1 MLSGLQIIA
10 YNRHMQAKL
19 NFLSDTIIT
28 RQTPG
33 ETILKLLLK
42 NRQII
47 DIDSFLKPPFP
58 ESKLSSKK
66 TVNLIQK
73 YLDKQ
78 KNILIYGDYDVD
90 GLSSTA
96 LLWQSLYPLNKNV
109 FPFIPHREK
118 DGYGFKSKSFFRLES
133 EKKIKFDLLITVDN
147 GIVAD
152 AQFAKIKAKNPNIKI
167 IVVDHHLPSG
177 KLKNVD
183 TLYHSVDTSASALAW
198 FLAKNFSKT
207 ADLSLAALGVVADC
221 QPLTGINRSIVV
233 HGLQELKVNPSPG
246 LKKLMEL
253 SGVKI
258 DSLSVYDLGFLLG
271 PRLNAVGRLS
281 DPTDALRLLCSQ
293 SSLQA
298 AKYAR
303 VLNDFNQERQSLQ
316 KESIDIADKNINIKN
331 KVIFIAD
338 DFNPGI
344 IGLIA
349 GRLTEKYSLP
359 SVIIAKNGEVAKGSC
374 RSVPEVNIIE
384 VLRKFSKLFVDL
396 GGHPGAAGF
405 SILDKNIPKLQ
416 KKLFTYFSTYLLNYS
431 PQKSITIDAK
441 MDLSAINLKNIKL
454 IKSLEPFGLGNPEPL
469 FLFENLKI
477 DSKKIIGQT
486 QSHLKLKV
494 SGVACPPNCQPAK
507 TAKLSAGETVGVDA
521 IAFKKADLDNDLKIG
536 DTINLV
542 ASLDANT
549 WNGHTFPQ
557 LVVKEIITR

>member
-10 YNRHMQAKL
+10 YNRHMQALL
-19 NFLSDTIIT
+19 NLLSQKTINA
-28 RQTPG
+28 QTPA

-66 TVNLIQK
+66 VVSLIQK
-73 YLDKQ
+73 YLDEQ

-109 FPFIPHREK
+109 TPFIPHREK
-118 DGYGFKSKSFFRLES
+118 DGYGFKASSFFRLQK
-133 EKKIKFDLLITVDN
+133 EKKIKYNLLITVDN

-152 AQFAKIKAKNPNIKI
+152 AEFAKIKAKNPKIKI
-167 IVVDHHLPSG
+167 VVIDHHLAGG
-177 KLKNVD
+177 KIKNAD
-183 TLYHSVDTSASALAW
+183 ALFHSTETSASALAW
-198 FLAKNFSKT
+198 FITKSFSKT

-221 QPLTGINRSIVV
+221 QPLTGLNRSIVV
-233 HGLQELKVNPSPG
+233 HGLQQLKVNPSPG
-246 LKKLMEL
+246 LKKLMEI

-258 DSLSVYDLGFLLG
+258 DNLSVYDLSFLLG

-281 DPTDALRLLCSQ
+281 DPVDALRLLCSQ
-293 SSLQA
+293 SSIQA
-298 AKYAR
+298 ANYAQ

-316 KESIDIADKNINIKN
+316 KESIDLADKNINLKN

-338 DFNPGI
+338 SFNPGI

-349 GRLTEKYSLP
+349 SRLTEKYSLP
-359 SVIIAKNGEVAKGSC
+359 SIIIAKNGEVAKGSC
-374 RSVPEVNIIE
+374 RSIPQVNIIE
-384 VLRKFSKLFVDL
+384 VLRKFSSLFVDL

-405 SILDKNIPKLQ
+405 SILDNNIPKLR
-416 KKLFTYFSTYLLNYS
+416 KKLFIYFSTYLKTYS

-441 MDLSAINLKNIKL
+441 MDLSAINLKNIKI
-454 IKSLEPFGLGNPEPL
+454 IKSLQPFGLGNPEPL

-486 QSHLKLKV
+486 GSHLKLKV
-494 SGVACPPNCQPAK
+494 S
-507 TAKLSAGETVGVDA
+507 GVDA
-521 IAFKKADLDNDLKIG
+521 IAFKKADLDAELKIG
-536 DTINLV
+536 DLINLV

-549 WNGHTFPQ
+549 WNNHTFPQ

>member
-10 YNRHMQAKL
+10 YNRHMQALL
-19 NFLSDTIIT
+19 NLSSTQVISA
-28 RQTPG
+28 QTSA

-42 NRQII
+42 NRQIT
-47 DIDSFLKPPFP
+47 DTETFLKSPFP

-66 TVNLIQK
+66 VVNLIQK
-73 YLDKQ
+73 HLDNQ

-109 FPFIPHREK
+109 IPFIPHREK
-118 DGYGFKSKSFFRLES
+118 DGYGFKASSFFRLQK
-133 EKKIKFDLLITVDN
+133 EKNINIDLLITVDN

-152 AQFAKIKAKNPNIKI
+152 AEFAKIKAKNPKIKI
-167 IVVDHHLPSG
+167 VVIDHHIASG
-177 KLKNVD
+177 QIKNAD
-183 TLYHSVDTSASALAW
+183 ALFHSTETSASALAW
-198 FLAKNFSKT
+198 FIARNFSKI

-221 QPLTGINRSIVV
+221 QSLVDINRSIVV
-233 HGLQELKVNPSPG
+233 HGLEQLKLNPSPG
-246 LKKLMEL
+246 LKKLMEISRVKPDNL
-253 SGVKI
+253 SA
-258 DSLSVYDLGFLLG
+258 YDLAFLLG

-298 AKYAR
+298 SKYAQ

-316 KESIDIADKNINIKN
+316 KESIDVADKNINLKN

-338 DFNPGI
+338 SFNPGI

-359 SVIIAKNGEVAKGSC
+359 SIIIARNGQVAKGSC
-374 RSVPEVNIIE
+374 RSIPQVNIIE
-384 VLRKFSKLFVDL
+384 VLRKFSGLFVDL

-405 SILDKNIPKLQ
+405 SILDNNIPKLR
-416 KKLFTYFSTYLLNYS
+416 KKLFIYFSTYLKTYS

-441 MDLSAINLKNIKL
+441 MDLSAINLKNIKI
-454 IKSLEPFGLGNPEPL
+454 IKSLQPFGLGNPEPL

-486 QSHLKLKV
+486 GSHLKLKV
-494 SGVACPPNCQPAK
+494 S
-507 TAKLSAGETVGVDA
+507 GVDA
-521 IAFKKADLDNDLKIG
+521 IAFKKADLDAELKIG
-536 DTINLV
+536 DLINLV

-549 WNGHTFPQ
+549 WNNHTFPQ